1 VTSTRTEGI
10 DVAGVTAWFEHH
22 VAGVRPPLRF
32 DVVAGGHSNLTYRVE
47 DSAGQRFVLR
57 RPPLGELAASAHDM
71 EREHR
76 IMAALGSSAVPVPDM
91 VGFCSD
97 ATVTGAPFY
106 VMHWVDGLVLRDA
119 ASVGPVSE
127 ATRWAA
133 AESLVD
139 TLAAL
144 HALEPDAVGLGDL
157 GRRDGYVE
165 RLIRRWRRQ
174 WDTGRQRDLPL
185 IEEVGDRLAG
195 AVPEAGPARI
205 VHGDYR
211 LDNVI
216 VDPGSGEVRAV
227 LDWELCTLGDPL
239 ADVGML
245 MVYWTEPGDLVPA
258 LLVNPTAEP
267 GFPGRKDI
275 ADRYAVASGRDLSR
289 LDYYV
294 ALGTWKVAVILE
306 GVYNRYAAGAY
317 GDTDADWRRFDD
329 IIPAL
334 AERAHDIARQAG
346 L

>member
-1 VTSTRTEGI
+1 MG
-10 DVAGVTAWFEHH
+10 
-22 VAGVRPPLRF
+22 
-32 DVVAGGHSNLTYRVE
+32 
-47 DSAGQRFVLR
+47 
-57 RPPLGELAASAHDM
+57 
-71 EREHR
+71 REHR
-76 IMAALGSSAVPVPDM
+76 IMAALGTSAVPVPDM

-97 ATVTGAPFY
+97 PAVTGAPFY
-106 VMHWVDGLVLRDA
+106 VMNWVDGLVLRDA
-119 ASVGPVSE
+119 DSVGAVDES
-127 ATRWAA
+127 TRWAA
-133 AESLVD
+133 AGSLVD

-174 WDTGRQRDLPL
+174 WDSGRKRDLPL
-185 IEEVGDRLAG
+185 IEEVGDRLA
-195 AVPEAGPARI
+195 ARIPEAGPARI

-216 VDPGSGEVRAV
+216 VDPGTGAVRAV

-245 MVYWTEPGDLVPA
+245 MVYWTEPSDLVPA

-267 GFPGRKDI
+267 GFPGRKEI

-317 GDTDADWRRFDD
+317 GDTDDAWRRFDS

-334 AERAHDIARQAG
+334 AERAHEIARQAG